1 MMQTATM
8 VEALLHRA
16 VEAPLAEAL
25 REALPLTEA
34 VQEVALTQ
42 AMTATTNY
50 SKINPLKL
58 LPL

>member
-16 VEAPLAEAL
+16 AEAPLAEAL

-34 VQEVALTQ
+34 AQEVALTQ
-42 AMTATTNY
+42 AKTTNY
-50 SKINPLKL
+50 SKNNPLKL